1 MAFAALAARR
11 AIATSS
17 RIADIPRPSMAVHTR
32 QLFGAVRVLSPS
44 GSSHRREAA
53 LGLGAKRFLSS
64 PGEGEFED
72 AVARSKSLSNP
83 VRYLGPESPKNL
95 PIVRRIL
102 PLGAAIF
109 LSMPSISFRIFSSP
123 ILFSAVPRA
132 TTRSSRSTLSSS
144 RQTTAPVTLAS
155 QVLTIDSQST
165 TSISPLTLLV
175 NKRAS
180 IPCDHKA

>member
-109 LSMPSISFRIFSSP
+109 LSMPSN
-123 ILFSAVPRA
+123 LFQDLFITNLVLGRA
-132 TTRSSRSTLSSS
+132 
-144 RQTTAPVTLAS
+144 QGN
-155 QVLTIDSQST
+155 D
-165 TSISPLTLLV
+165 TLLSLYALFKQA
-175 NKRAS
+175 NHG
-180 IPCDHKA
+180 PCDTSKPGTDDRFAIDDLDFPINIAC